1 MSYSYKHNHDLGST
15 AMILG
20 RIQEQASE
28 LSKSEGR
35 VAQVILG
42 EPNQA
47 VRMSI
52 AKMAKLADVSQPTV
66 NRFCRRVGCE
76 GYPDLKMK
84 LAQEL
89 ASGSEYQVRH
99 VDTEL
104 ATEAIFTRMFESHLA
119 LADDAFQR
127 LGQWPV
133 STLMDWMLSARR
145 VVVLGGKVEALA
157 AQRLVQALQSI
168 DVEASASLPTLRAPL
183 GPADLVIAMDMTG
196 ESSSNTATE
205 ALRVKGARL
214 VAVSSTRLSL
224 AREADLCVPLVNDP
238 IDTEQAMIRTQSL
251 LALFVDAV
259 IIAASARRGHA
270 AEGILSE
277 IASAR

>member
-1 MSYSYKHNHDLGST
+1 
-15 AMILG
+15 MILG
-20 RIQEQASE
+20 PIQEQASE

-35 VAQVILG
+35 VARVILS

-89 ASGSEYQVRH
+89 ASGSEYQLRNI
-99 VDTEL
+99 DTEL
-104 ATEAIFTRMFESHLA
+104 SAEAIFTRMFESHLA

-145 VVVLGGKVEALA
+145 VVVLGGEVEAIA
-157 AQRLVQALQSI
+157 AHRLVKALQSI
-168 DVEASASLPTLRAPL
+168 NVDASASLPSLRTPL
-183 GPADLVIAMDMTG
+183 GPADLVIAIDLTG
-196 ESSSNTATE
+196 DSSSNTATE

-224 AREADLCVPLVNDP
+224 AREADLCLPLVNDP
-238 IDTEQAMIRTQSL
+238 LDGEQALIRSQAL
-251 LALFVDAV
+251 LTLFVDCL
-259 IIAASARRGHA
+259 IITASARRGHA
-270 AEGILSE
+270 LEGILSQ
-277 IASAR
+277 IASAS

>member
-1 MSYSYKHNHDLGST
+1 
-15 AMILG
+15 MILG
-20 RIQEQASE
+20 RIQEQAKE

-35 VAQVILG
+35 VAAVILQ

-89 ASGSEYQVRH
+89 ASGSEYQVRDI
-99 VDTEL
+99 DTEL
-104 ATEAIFTRMFESHLA
+104 STDAIFSRMFESHLA

-127 LGQWPV
+127 LGQWPLE
-133 STLMDWMLSARR
+133 TLMDWVLSARR
-145 VVVLGGKVEALA
+145 VVILGGEIESVARRRLVEALC
-157 AQRLVQALQSI
+157 QV
-168 DVEASASLPTLRAPL
+168 DVDAKGVLPSMRAPL
-183 GPADLVIAMDMTG
+183 GPSDLVIAFDLTG
-196 ESSSNTATE
+196 DSSSNTASE

-214 VAVSSTRLSL
+214 VAISSTRLSL

-238 IDTEQAMIRTQSL
+238 VVSPQALPRTQAL
-251 LALFVDAV
+251 LGLFVDSF
-259 IIAASARRGHA
+259 IIAASARRGRSA
-270 AEGILSE
+270 GVILESL
-277 IASAR
+277 ASAQ

>member
-1 MSYSYKHNHDLGST
+1 
-15 AMILG
+15 MILG
-20 RIQEQASE
+20 RIQEQAKE

-35 VAQVILG
+35 VAQVVLR
-42 EPNQA
+42 EPSQA

-89 ASGSEYQVRH
+89 ASGNEYHIRDI
-99 VDTEL
+99 DTEMS
-104 ATEAIFTRMFESHLA
+104 TEAIFTRMFESHLA

-127 LGQWPV
+127 LGQWPL
-133 STLMDWMLSARR
+133 STLMDWILSARR
-145 VVVLGGKVEALA
+145 VVILGGQAEFHARE
-157 AQRLVQALQSI
+157 RLVQALI
-168 DVEASASLPTLRAPL
+168 EVDVDAQASLPSMRAPL
-183 GPADLVIAMDMTG
+183 GPSDLVLAIDLTG

-224 AREADLCVPLVNDP
+224 AREADLCIPLVNDP
-238 IDTEQAMIRTQSL
+238 VDSHQALPRTQAL
-251 LALFVDAV
+251 LGLFVDSL
-259 IIAASARRGHA
+259 IISASARRGHPA
-270 AEGILSE
+270 GVILSK
-277 IASAR
+277 IAGVQ

>member
-1 MSYSYKHNHDLGST
+1 
-15 AMILG
+15 MILG

-35 VAQVILG
+35 VAQVILR

-52 AKMAKLADVSQPTV
+52 AKMARLADVSQPTV

-89 ASGSEYQVRH
+89 ASGMAYQVRE
-99 VDTEL
+99 VNSEL
-104 ATEAIFTRMFESHLA
+104 ATEAIFTRIFESHLA

-133 STLMDWMLSARR
+133 STLMDWILSARR
-145 VVVLGGKVEALA
+145 VVVLGGKVEAA
-157 AQRLVQALQSI
+157 ASLRLVRALQSI
-168 DVEASASLPTLRAPL
+168 DVDASNTLPTLRAPL
-183 GPADLVIAMDMTG
+183 GPSDLVIAMDMSG
-196 ESSSNTATE
+196 DSSSNTATE

-214 VAVSSTRLSL
+214 VAISSTRLSL
-224 AREADLCVPLVNDP
+224 AKEADLCLPLVNDP
-238 IDTEQAMIRTQSL
+238 VDSEQAMLRTQAL
-251 LALFVDAV
+251 LSLFVDAMIV
-259 IIAASARRGHA
+259 SASARRGQA
-270 AEGILSE
+270 AEGILGQ
-277 IASAR
+277 IASAQ